1 MKILIDVNLS
11 PSWVDVFKKHAV
23 ESRHWTSVGDARATD
38 AEILAWARDNG
49 YAVFTHD
56 LDFTTI
62 LALTKASGP
71 SVIQVRTQDV
81 APSNL
86 ERVVVATLGEHRVA
100 IETGAIVVVDEV
112 RSRVRILPLQ
122 DGS

>member
-1 MKILIDVNLS
+1 LKILIDVNLS
-11 PSWVDVFKKHAV
+11 PTWVDVLKRHSV
-23 ESRHWTSVGDARATD
+23 ESLHWTSIGDARATD
-38 AEILAWARDNG
+38 AEILVWARDNG
-49 YAVFTHD
+49 YVVFTHD

-71 SVIQVRTQDV
+71 STIQVRTQDV
-81 APSNL
+81 TPSNL

-100 IETGAIVVVDEV
+100 IETGAIVVVDEM